1 MFSCC
6 PPRKSSVASR
16 DATLHKQIKWF
27 GCTSWYASH
36 SAIWVILKLPPT
48 CMWHDCWNQSG
59 LWRWSQGCPEY
70 TSKRTEE
77 KVKKRRIK
85 VRGSPY
91 ATSAAWLSSEDV
103 AELQPEPS
111 HAVFYLQNTWQTNKR
126 VFIPQKPSKPLSNNP
141 AEKKKKEKKTMA
153 ANKRKSSKDVMAK
166 VQCGSWRSWAHR
178 PKELVLANRRLDW

>member
-1 MFSCC
+1 MMLPCSCRWCRAEKRKWGKSPHFRRGRLQKPTFSCC

-16 DATLHKQIKWF
+16 DATLHKQIEWF

-70 TSKRTEE
+70 TRKRTEE

-91 ATSAAWLSSEDV
+91 ATSAAWLSGEDV

-111 HAVFYLQNTWQTNKR
+111 HAVFYPQSTWQTN
-126 VFIPQKPSKPLSNNP
+126 
-141 AEKKKKEKKTMA
+141 
-153 ANKRKSSKDVMAK
+153 
-166 VQCGSWRSWAHR
+166 
-178 PKELVLANRRLDW
+178 